1 MSDVGPGERP
11 GVAAVPSGAPPAEA
25 RLRADARAI
34 VEAALAAVDPAR
46 LVAEALEE
54 EAPSPPEG
62 GHLWLVSVGKAAS
75 SMAAG
80 AARVLGDA
88 LTEGWVLAPDDA
100 GPAPDGMHLLRG
112 AHPLPESRNVEAA
125 RVVHG
130 AVRRAG
136 RDDWILLLLS
146 GGASSLLTLP
156 DGDVALDDLRRTTD
170 LLLRSG
176 ATIQELNAV
185 RKHLER
191 LKGGGLARA
200 ALPARV
206 VALVLSDVVG
216 DPLDVIASG
225 PVSPDPSSF
234 DEAVEVLEAHDL
246 WEAVPQAVRV
256 HLLLGR
262 SGEVQETPKDGDP
275 LFGGVRV
282 RVVGSAVRAAAAAA
296 ERARGLGYHAHV
308 LDTEVTGE
316 ARVVGRRLAAVARG
330 VADTG
335 SPVQPPAAVVV
346 AGETTVTVVGDGRG
360 GRNQEVALGA
370 ARDLDGRD
378 QVLVLSMGTDGVDG
392 PTDAA
397 GALVTGSTLR
407 RARAAGLDATDA
419 LERNDAY
426 PFFEALGDLVIT
438 GPTGTNVMDLMLVLV
453 GPTGG

>member
-1 MSDVGPGERP
+1 MSDAGAGERP
-11 GVAAVPSGAPPAEA
+11 AAAVPAGAPPAEA
-25 RLRADARAI
+25 RLRADARDI
-34 VEAALAAVDPAR
+34 VDAALAAVDPAR

-54 EAPSPPEG
+54 EAPRPPEG

-100 GPAPDGMHLLRG
+100 APPPDGLHLLRG

-156 DGDVALDDLRRTTD
+156 DGDVALEDLRRTTD

-206 VALVLSDVVG
+206 MALVLSDVVG

-234 DEAVEVLEAHDL
+234 AEAVEVLEAHDL
-246 WEAVPQAVRV
+246 WDAVPQSVRV

-262 SGEVQETPKDGDP
+262 SGELQETPKAGDP

-296 ERARGLGYHAHV
+296 ERARALGYHAHV

-316 ARVVGRRLAAVARG
+316 ARVVGRRLAAVARD

-335 SPVQPPAAVVV
+335 SPVEPPAALVA

-378 QVLVLSMGTDGVDG
+378 DVLVLSMGTDGVDG

-397 GALVTGSTLR
+397 GALVTGSTPR
-407 RARAAGLDATDA
+407 RARAAGLDAADA

-453 GPTGG
+453 GRAAG